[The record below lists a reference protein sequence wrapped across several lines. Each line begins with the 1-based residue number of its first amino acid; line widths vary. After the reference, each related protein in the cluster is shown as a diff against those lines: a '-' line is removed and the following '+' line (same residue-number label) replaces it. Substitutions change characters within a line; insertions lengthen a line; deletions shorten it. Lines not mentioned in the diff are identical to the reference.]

1 MKMDIEELFPEAEQY
16 FATHLDSAEWNALP
30 EERRRGA
37 LVTAEVDLVAL
48 TGNRLDPE
56 NVRHRNAVFEQA
68 LYLTRLPSPADRFS
82 PPRRSAGWA
91 AGAGRDRSRRS
102 FRRARLR
109 LLDELLRPE
118 PHLLRG

>member
-1 MKMDIEELFPEAEQY
+1 MDIEELFPEAEQY

-37 LVTAEVDLVAL
+37 LVTAEADLVAL

-56 NVRHRNAVFEQA
+56 NAHHRNAVFEQA
-68 LYLTRLPSPADRFS
+68 LYLTRLPSPGRPVLASEEISGLGGRSWQKQESSEFS
-82 PPRRSAGWA
+82 P
-91 AGAGRDRSRRS
+91 
-102 FRRARLR
+102 RALR

>member
-1 MKMDIEELFPEAEQY
+1 MDIEELFPEAEQY

-68 LYLTRLPSPADRFS
+68 LYLTRLPSPGRPVLASEEISGLGGRSWQRQESSEFS
-82 PPRRSAGWA
+82 P
-91 AGAGRDRSRRS
+91 
-102 FRRARLR
+102 RALR